1 MHSLVILN
9 IIFVSIVCAIPVPFE
24 LTKCL
29 STDSKCLKSVTQ
41 ALIPKFAPGLPIFN
55 IKSLDPMEIEK
66 VDASTPNLKL
76 FLSNMKVTGLKGCT
90 AKKVERDAAKK
101 MISVTLLCTVDAE
114 GNYDMKGRLLFLPLE
129 GNDKFQVK
137 LNKAI
142 FKVEGKYDEITRDGK
157 AYWDI
162 KTWDHAYKLQEKS
175 SVHFENLFNGNKD
188 LAKAAQDVIESNGN
202 EIIDEVGPPVVKA
215 IVSRLVEA
223 VQEFFHAM
231 PAENLALD

>member
-1 MHSLVILN
+1 MHLLVILN
-9 IIFVSIVCAIPVPFE
+9 VIFVSIVCANPVPPE

-41 ALIPKFAPGLPIFN
+41 AMIPKFASGLEIFN
-55 IKSLDPMEIEK
+55 IKSLDPMGIEK

-76 FLSNMKVTGLKGCT
+76 FLSNIKVTGLKDCT
-90 AKKVERDAAKK
+90 AKKIERDAAKK
-101 MISVTLLCTVDAE
+101 ILSVTLLCNADVE
-114 GNYDMKGRLLFLPLE
+114 GNYDMKGRLLVLPLE

-142 FKVEGKYDEITRDGK
+142 FKVEGKYDVINKDGK
-157 AYWDI
+157 TYWDI
-162 KTWDHAYKLQEKS
+162 KSWDHAYKLQEKS

-202 EIIDEVGPPVVKA
+202 EIIDEVGPPVIKA
-215 IVSRLVEA
+215 IVASIVEG
-223 VQEFFHAM
+223 VQEFFHAI
-231 PAENLALD
+231 PAEDLALD